1 MDRVA
6 GAGLQVANTLKA
18 FIETEALP
26 GTGLDAAGFWPAYAG
41 LLAVYAPRNAVLL
54 QLRDALQAR
63 IDDWHRAHRGKTHD
77 AAAYTGFLREIGYIQ
92 PEPPPFSVGTEN
104 VDAEIARIAGPRL
117 VVPVEQCPLCPECR
131 QRALG

>member
-1 MDRVA
+1 VHR
-6 GAGLQVANTLKA
+6 
-18 FIETEALP
+18 EA
-26 GTGLDAAGFWPAYAG
+26 AA
-41 LLAVYAPRNAVLL
+41 APRCTAG
-54 QLRDALQAR
+54 
-63 IDDWHRAHRGKTHD
+63 AHRGKTHD